1 MNFSFGQTAGASQS
15 TIKPRLEGNNIYDV
29 VFDGCEVEDIQGV
42 KDPSQLYK
50 VLKLKFSNED
60 GTYEHAIFEPKQ
72 ADFERAV
79 SEAMVKGVKQNIPQ
93 PSGVESMMLLFKHAI
108 DAINPAIAEAI
119 DKGEK
124 NLGAKDWNDLRKLVA
139 KILDAGKGVST
150 KIKLVKKKN
159 GEATFP
165 GFFAAVNR
173 ENKAYIRN
181 NFIGPKVAFTSYET
195 DRIRKEATAT
205 PTKAESY
212 DMNVTTSAPVD
223 TLGLDLEFDVDLG
236 SL

>member
-1 MNFSFGQTAGASQS
+1 MSFSFGQTAGASQS
-15 TIKPRLEGNNIYDV
+15 TAKPRLEGNNIYDV

-60 GTYEHAIFEPKQ
+60 GTYEHAIFEPRPE
-72 ADFERAV
+72 DFERKI
-79 SEAMVKGVKQNIPQ
+79 SEVMVKGAKQNIPQ

-150 KIKLVKKKN
+150 KIKLVKNKK
-159 GEATFP
+159 GEAIFP

-212 DMNVTTSAPVD
+212 DMNVVTSAPVD
-223 TLGLDLEFDVDLG
+223 TSGLDLEFDVDLG
-236 SL
+236 NL